1 MSSTFLTGYG
11 AEAGAALVDHPDV
24 DKVSFTGSTEVARG
38 IIRGSAVNIKR
49 LSLELGGKSPNII
62 FADADLESVPASALW
77 AVFGNAGQS
86 CVAGTRLFIEASA
99 FDRMVDELS
108 ERAAKIRI
116 GPGMS
121 EGKPEIGPLI
131 SERQLERV
139 MGYIAAGIAD
149 GAQVR
154 LGGERLGGD
163 LSSGYFV
170 GPTIFTDVKDEMSI
184 VREEI
189 FGPVVVATPFESIT
203 ELVRR
208 VNDTRFGLAAGV
220 WTRDIKK
227 AHSVAAQIK
236 AGVVWINTYG
246 FFDPAAPFGGYKES
260 GYGREMGGEAIDLY
274 TQTKTVWVG

>member
-1 MSSTFLTGYG
+1 
-11 AEAGAALVDHPDV
+11 
-24 DKVSFTGSTEVARG
+24 
-38 IIRGSAVNIKR
+38 
-49 LSLELGGKSPNII
+49 
-62 FADADLESVPASALW
+62 
-77 AVFGNAGQS
+77 
-86 CVAGTRLFIEASA
+86 VAGTRLFIEASA